1 MKMERSKRTN
11 EREDGERADEDSFD
25 TINNFM
31 KWISSIL
38 LQICMVNERVKSIT
52 IFKTIDANM
61 EFYLFILFFW

>member
-11 EREDGERADEDSFD
+11 ERADGERADEDSFD